1 MSKLGKR
8 HFGRTVEEGLKPSA
22 LRIRRGEKKNFN
34 DIINKYYPNRILKNK
49 KKEES
54 KTIDPDVKFYLCS
67 KMKRVIESNK
77 NRQCID
83 DGTDNI
89 NNDMNNDINNDGVDD
104 VNNVPLMISS
114 NSQKGENLNE
124 IRKQTDDELRINP
137 TDIERD
143 KESSKEVLEI
153 SKGEHD
159 IQKYKNRLHKK
170 IWLSLKKNNEKEFE
184 HYFNELNKYPLK
196 DEVSYSI
203 LLHGNLII
211 SKGENIKE
219 SFNILEEMKQKKIH
233 CSLIRFNERLL
244 YSYYELLKFN
254 AAPNFHQWIKVLRTV
269 WFTSALVK
277 ARRQKFILRK
287 IKKIKMNKSVSLN
300 NFHDTFNIHNLQTL
314 YIDKRDPLLPTHTDL
329 DNLNNITDKYL
340 G

>member
-1 MSKLGKR
+1 MNFLRKCVSIDLSKIGKR
-8 HFGRTVEEGLKPSA
+8 YFGRTVEAGLKPSA

-34 DIINKYYPNRILKNK
+34 DILNKYYPNRILKNK

-54 KTIDPDVKFYLCS
+54 KTIDPNTKFYLSS
-67 KMKRVIESNK
+67 KMKRAIESNE
-77 NRQCID
+77 NRQRID
-83 DGTDNI
+83 DSI
-89 NNDMNNDINNDGVDD
+89 NNGSDGDD
-104 VNNVPLMISS
+104 NKVPLMISS
-114 NSQKGENLNE
+114 NSEKGENFSE
-124 IRKQTDDELRINP
+124 IRKQTNDELRINQ
-137 TDIERD
+137 TEIERD

-153 SKGEHD
+153 SKNEHD

-219 SFNILEEMKQKKIH
+219 SFNILEEMKKNKVH

-254 AAPNFHQWIKVLRTV
+254 APPNSHQWIKVLRTV

-287 IKKIKMNKSVSLN
+287 IKKTKMNTSVSLN
-300 NFHDTFNIHNLQTL
+300 NFHEIFNIHNLQTL

-329 DNLNNITDKYL
+329 YTHNNITDKYL
-340 G
+340 E

>member
-1 MSKLGKR
+1 MSKIGKR
-8 HFGRTVEEGLKPSA
+8 NFGRTVEAGLKPSA

-54 KTIDPDVKFYLCS
+54 KTVDPNANFYLCS
-67 KMKRVIESNK
+67 KMKRIMELNK
-77 NRQCID
+77 SRQYIGDGND
-83 DGTDNI
+83 DGNDDGNGGGDDDNK
-89 NNDMNNDINNDGVDD
+89 
-104 VNNVPLMISS
+104 VPLMISS
-114 NSQKGENLNE
+114 NLQKGENPNE
-124 IRKQTDDELRINP
+124 IRKQTNKELHISQ

-143 KESSKEVLEI
+143 KESSKEILEI

-219 SFNILEEMKQKKIH
+219 SFNILEEMKKKKIH

-244 YSYYELLKFN
+244 YSYFELLKFN

-269 WFTSALVK
+269 WFTAALVK

-287 IKKIKMNKSVSLN
+287 IKKMKMNNSVSLN
-300 NFHDTFNIHNLQTL
+300 NFHDIFNIHNLQTL

-329 DNLNNITDKYL
+329 GSLNNMTDKYL
-340 G
+340 Q